1 MEPVPATRDALGWL
15 VAAGDERAVADL
27 EDVVER
33 AEAMVPGLVGLSLS
47 FARRALTLTYVS
59 DAGEEQGPDA
69 AETGTPGTS
78 SPRAFS
84 GPGTASTGGGA
95 PPQQVGG
102 EPGDAAADPLDEDAW
117 QRSAQAE
124 AAPGVL
130 SSLCL
135 PIVDDDRVI
144 GDLSLYGSRRDTF
157 DACRAALADTVGA
170 WAPAAVANADLT
182 FRSRDAAA
190 DAPRVLADERTV
202 ATAVAVLAEAHGVSR
217 RTTRRRLVEAAARAG
232 IPVVALALLVLEE
245 RERD

>member
-1 MEPVPATRDALGWL
+1 MPATRDALGSL

-33 AEAMVPGLVGLSLS
+33 AEAIVPGLVGLSLS
-47 FARRALTLTYVS
+47 FSHRDITLTYVADTTEPALPHES
-59 DAGEEQGPDA
+59 ASA
-69 AETGTPGTS
+69 ADGLSE
-78 SPRAFS
+78 
-84 GPGTASTGGGA
+84 
-95 PPQQVGG
+95 
-102 EPGDAAADPLDEDAW
+102 DPLDEDAW
-117 QRSAQAE
+117 QRSAEAQ

-182 FRSRDAAA
+182 FRSRVAAA

-217 RTTRRRLVEAAARAG
+217 RTTRRRLEEAAARAG

>member
-1 MEPVPATRDALGWL
+1 MEPVPATRDALGSL

-33 AEAMVPGLVGLSLS
+33 AEAIVPGLVGLSLS
-47 FARRALTLTYVS
+47 FARRSITLTYVAS
-59 DAGEEQGPDA
+59 PAGRPTAIAPDPGGVPARTPSRGDGA
-69 AETGTPGTS
+69 A
-78 SPRAFS
+78 R
-84 GPGTASTGGGA
+84 GPGL
-95 PPQQVGG
+95 
-102 EPGDAAADPLDEDAW
+102 PGPGDPLDEDAW

-157 DACRAALADTVGA
+157 DTCRAALAHTVGA
-170 WAPAAVANADLT
+170 RAPAAVANADLT

-202 ATAVAVLAEAHGVSR
+202 AIAVAVLAETHGVDR
-217 RTTRRRLVEAAARAG
+217 GTTRRRLVEAAARAG
-232 IPVVALALLVLEE
+232 VPVVALARLVLEE

>member
-1 MEPVPATRDALGWL
+1 MEPVPATRDALGSL

-33 AEAMVPGLVGLSLS
+33 AEAIVPGLVGLSLS
-47 FARRALTLTYVS
+47 ISHRDITLTYVADTTEPALPHES
-59 DAGEEQGPDA
+59 AGA
-69 AETGTPGTS
+69 ADGLSE
-78 SPRAFS
+78 
-84 GPGTASTGGGA
+84 
-95 PPQQVGG
+95 
-102 EPGDAAADPLDEDAW
+102 DPLDEDAW
-117 QRSAQAE
+117 QRSAEAQ

-217 RTTRRRLVEAAARAG
+217 RTTRRRLEEAAARAG